1 MKNSERTDMKN
12 IRDGS
17 TEEKRRRIR
26 NSLSREEILQ
36 AALDIIM
43 ENGVEA
49 MSISS
54 ISKKMKCSIASPY
67 VYFKNRDEILNVLLH
82 REEEELVRN
91 MKNALKTSEDVF
103 EQLEAVAQAFWKFTI
118 RNKSLH
124 QILFRVNNGLHRKHF
139 FAPRSYRIFLGTVK
153 KLSRQNRISKKEYYA
168 LVRTMWAWMYG
179 VLVLKTTGLLEKTE
193 SGFDHVQAGMDIFRK
208 SVQTML
214 KTA

>member
-1 MKNSERTDMKN
+1 MKNK
-12 IRDGS
+12 RDGL
-17 TEEKRRRIR
+17 TEEKQRRTR

-43 ENGVEA
+43 DEGVEA

-82 REEEELVRN
+82 REEEDLVRS
-91 MKNALKTSEDVF
+91 MRKAKKSSEDIF
-103 EQLEAVAQAFWKFTI
+103 EQLEAVGQAFWKFTI

-124 QILFRVNNGLHRKHF
+124 LILFRVNNGLHRKHF

-153 KLSRQNRISKKEYYA
+153 KLSRQHGITKNEYHA

-193 SGFDHVQAGMDIFRK
+193 SGFDHIQAGIEIFRK

-214 KTA
+214 RTA

>member
-1 MKNSERTDMKN
+1 MKKRSDEKQRRT
-12 IRDGS
+12 
-17 TEEKRRRIR
+17 R

-43 ENGVEA
+43 HKGVEA

-82 REEEELVRN
+82 REEENLVRN
-91 MKNALKTSEDVF
+91 MKKAKKSSEDIFV
-103 EQLEAVAQAFWKFTI
+103 QLEAVAQSFWKFTI

-124 QILFRVNNGLHRKHF
+124 LILFQVNNGLHRKHF

-153 KLSRQNRISKKEYYA
+153 KLSRQHGIAKNEYHA

-179 VLVLKTTGLLEKTE
+179 VLVLQTTGLLEKTE
-193 SGFDHVQAGMDIFRK
+193 SGFDHIQEGIEIFRK
-208 SVQTML
+208 SVQNMM
-214 KTA
+214 KPA